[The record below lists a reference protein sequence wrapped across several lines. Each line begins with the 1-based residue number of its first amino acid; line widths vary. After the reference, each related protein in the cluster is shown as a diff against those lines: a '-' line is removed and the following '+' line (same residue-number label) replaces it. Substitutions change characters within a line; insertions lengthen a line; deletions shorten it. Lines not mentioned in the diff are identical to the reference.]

1 MPRTCHVLRYQPV
14 LWLLLLVVC
23 GGPLGEAQA
32 TSCPNME
39 GLLRNGALAV
49 ADSSGRLLSA
59 CNPDQALVP
68 ASIVKVATVL
78 AAMRVLGPDY
88 RFNTGLYL
96 DAANNLYIRGFG
108 DPTLVSEEIRL
119 IAARLHGLG
128 LRRVN
133 TLFVDD
139 SAFALE
145 GPTPGQ
151 TISDNPYDAPVGA
164 VAVNFNTIAVFRNKQ
179 GLILSGEPQTP
190 TLPLMQELAQGR
202 APGRMRL
209 NICCDGAEEN
219 SRAAR
224 HATELFQAILR
235 ETGIEV
241 RQIGGSRITPANARL
256 LLMHS
261 SSQDLRAISATLM
274 HSSSNFMA
282 NLVFLQTGA
291 RRLGYPATWEKARA
305 VMRAELRTMLGPELA
320 QDIVMVEGSGLSR
333 ENSVS
338 ARSMLALLQHFR
350 PYQKSMRQESGI
362 ARKTGTLSGVYN
374 LAGYLPNGHAFVIM
388 LNQPA
393 NNREAVL
400 HRLWQRHGSSGP
412 QKNAVAKGRE

>member
-1 MPRTCHVLRYQPV
+1 MPRTRHFLRYQPA
-14 LWLLLLVVC
+14 LWALLLVFSSAV
-23 GGPLGEAQA
+23 PRETQA
-32 TSCPNME
+32 AFCPDME
-39 GLLRNGALAV
+39 GLLHRGALAV

-78 AAMRVLGPDY
+78 VAMRVLGPDY
-88 RFNTGLYL
+88 RFSTGFYL

-128 LRRVN
+128 LRVVN

-145 GPTPGQ
+145 GPIPGQ

-164 VAVNFNTIAVFRNKQ
+164 VAVNFNTIALFKNKQ
-179 GLILSGEPQTP
+179 GAIVSGEPQTP
-190 TLPLMQELAQGR
+190 TLALMHELARGR

-209 NICCDGAEEN
+209 NICCDGAEER
-219 SRAAR
+219 SRTAR

-241 RQIGGSRITPANARL
+241 RQIGGSRVTPANARL

-261 SSQDLRAISATLM
+261 SSQDLRAISAALM

-282 NLVFLQTGA
+282 NLIFLQTGA
-291 RRLGYPATWEKARA
+291 RRLGYPATWEKART
-305 VMRAELRTMLGPELA
+305 VMRAELKAMLGPELA
-320 QDIVMVEGSGLSR
+320 QDMVVVEGSGLSR
-333 ENSVS
+333 ENRVS

-350 PYQKSMRQESGI
+350 PYRESLRQEGGI
-362 ARKTGTLSGVYN
+362 ARKTGTLSGVHN

-393 NNREAVL
+393 NTREAVL
-400 HRLWQRHGSSGP
+400 HKLWQRYGPSGP
-412 QKNAVAKGRE
+412 QKKAAAKGGE